1 MYEQITLPNGVRL
14 LTEAMS
20 GVRSAAVGIW
30 VGAGSRME
38 RNSEAGSAHFI
49 EHMLFKGTPYRSA
62 SKLAAD
68 MDAIGQFRVPVDG
81 TFWYADFGGAS
92 AIDMDFE
99 ENTRLLLQEC
109 ATEACEWGRDRLEAE
124 EDSLIQGF
132 IDEGM
137 QVDILTEEQLQ
148 AFKDAVAELTA
159 ELKADYGEDACAA
172 FGIN

>member
-68 MDAIGQFRVPVDG
+68 MDAIGGQCNAFTTRDA
-81 TFWYADFGGAS
+81 TCFYA
-92 AIDMDFE
+92 
-99 ENTRLLLQEC
+99 R
-109 ATEACEWGRDRLEAE
+109 
-124 EDSLIQGF
+124 SLDTHLSF
-132 IDEGM
+132 AA
-137 QVDILTEEQLQ
+137 DILTEMFFDSLFAERDVESERGVILEEMDMYRDSPEDLVTEQLM
-148 AFKDAVAELTA
+148 AKCFPGALGRPIPVSYTHLT
-159 ELKADYGEDACAA
+159 LPTKA
-172 FGIN
+172 